1 MTNRSYYIEL
11 IFLPVSRSRKKNA
24 YLITNLRDIV
34 KSLSHDVKLH
44 ILEEKLNFLKVAA
57 LNMIMKQRIA
67 FLQNM
72 RQQGRKLGVGK
83 TEKFKK
89 LENWH
94 LFGPLAQKYLNRI
107 KSFPYIILNNKYY
120 SGIPRNYSVLEF
132 FERYLLNFKYLY
144 FALYSEY

>member
-1 MTNRSYYIEL
+1 LEDWELSRSSARVQKKVQLGVRVFCSFLDLASLHLVSLFFRYRDKFRLMTNRSYYIEL

-94 LFGPLAQKYLNRI
+94 LFPK
-107 KSFPYIILNNKYY
+107 F
-120 SGIPRNYSVLEF
+120 
-132 FERYLLNFKYLY
+132 
-144 FALYSEY
+144 